1 MPPPLPP
8 PLPPSSLRG
17 VWVAAGSPRAV
28 LLLDPR
34 TGGGG
39 ISAGGSPP
47 SEVPALLAGF
57 SALLGAAAAAALR
70 SALAFCLFLRSRYL
84 FTAVTDLSDF
94 MFSPLAYS
102 PTRLQSWKGC
112 SSRVAGSNR
121 L

>member
-8 PLPPSSLRG
+8 SLPG
-17 VWVAAGSPRAV
+17 VWVAAGSPRAG

-34 TGGGG
+34 AGGGG
-39 ISAGGSPP
+39 ISAGGSLPP
-47 SEVPALLAGF
+47 SGAALLAGF
-57 SALLGAAAAAALR
+57 SALLGAAALR
-70 SALAFCLFLRSRYL
+70 SALVFCLLLRSRYL

-112 SSRVAGSNR
+112 SSRVAGSKR